1 MYAGLPRCHAEDF
14 LIWNEKR
21 KMVGGWLKKRAGGK
35 HDKPFG
41 SLFNKGTFQRR
52 WFIIDTEITGQDNY
66 ELSYFYTPD
75 DSKPRARYPLHHAKV
90 LYSGGD
96 AFQIQ
101 LADGQIV
108 QLSTEREDVK
118 NKWYETLVRVIKIAS
133 AREEAIEKRMEMEER
148 GMETPEKVDEDMDD
162 EEKDEY
168 TGYDEDDG
176 RAYSPER
183 ESSRVAAA
191 GGGDSTK
198 VGKAAKKGTSRALP
212 SLRLDVDITT
222 IPPSSTQRRQF
233 EEMFVSDVANALEL
247 DNSQVEIH
255 SVKPVVIMSWL
266 VEVTFDI
273 VLDSIPRED
282 LDLDEDEDDDEIVV
296 RAMQEERETRYDA
309 LMAKLHGLVTDITSP
324 IYNGFQTCKLD
335 PSYTNNMMGQK
346 ASEAEIFSSER
357 RVLDVMH
364 RYKDVHLPS
373 HFEED
378 DPSHF
383 QITLVFE
390 GAEYPI
396 DVPSPTYMRQRFCNL
411 WPFEVKKVIG
421 LTDTMQEQWVE
432 PVALNPIDLPHASS
446 TSVRFEP
453 SCRMGGQVCLNTS
466 RLQPG
471 VSYEVEVDDLRSEV
485 LMNLTD
491 EEMYTINETFKTFDV
506 NNDGTVQKEEIEQLV
521 RDRTKE
527 RRAIIEDKFQ
537 TRVSEAGISED
548 EIAAAEEAKRQH
560 LQACNEAQVK
570 QLKMLV
576 AADINSDGQLSLT
589 EFMLAESWWL
599 RCTLNPQKAHL
610 F

>member
-101 LADGQIV
+101 LADGQLV
-108 QLSTEREDVK
+108 HLSTEREDVK

-133 AREEAIEKRMEMEER
+133 AREEAIEKRLETNEKVA
-148 GMETPEKVDEDMDD
+148 ETPEKVTEEVDDHDD
-162 EEKDEY
+162 EF
-168 TGYDEDDG
+168 TGFDEDDG
-176 RAYSPER
+176 RAFSPER
-183 ESSRVAAA
+183 DSSKTVGA
-191 GGGDSTK
+191 GREPR
-198 VGKAAKKGTSRALP
+198 VGKAAKKGTSRAYP
-212 SLRLDVDITT
+212 SLRLDVDIAT

-233 EEMFVSDVANALEL
+233 EEMFASDVANALEL
-247 DNSQVEIH
+247 QANQVEIH

-273 VLDSIPRED
+273 VLDEVSRED
-282 LDLDEDEDDDEIVV
+282 LDIDEDEDDYDVMA
-296 RAMQEERETRYDA
+296 RAIQEEREARYDA
-309 LMAKLHGLVTDITSP
+309 LMVKLHGLVTDITSP

-335 PSYTNNMMGQK
+335 PSYTSNMVRQK
-346 ASEAEIFSSER
+346 AGEVEIFSSER
-357 RVLDVMH
+357 AVLDVMH

-373 HFEED
+373 HYEED

-383 QITLVFE
+383 QIILLFE

-396 DVPSPTYMRQRFCNL
+396 DLPNTAYMRQRHCNL
-411 WPFEVKKVIG
+411 WPFEVKQVIG

-432 PVALNPIDLPHASS
+432 PVALNPVDVPRASS
-446 TSVRFEP
+446 HSVRFEP

-466 RLQPG
+466 RLQAG
-471 VSYEVEVDDLRSEV
+471 VTYEVEVDDLRSEV

-506 NNDGTVQKEEIEQLV
+506 NNDGTVQREEIEQLV
-521 RDRTKE
+521 RERTKG
-527 RRAIIEDKFQ
+527 RKDVIEEKFQ
-537 TRVSEAGISED
+537 ARISEPGISQD
-548 EIAAAEEAKRQH
+548 EIEAAEEAKRQH

-570 QLKMLV
+570 QLKMLT
-576 AADINSDGQLSLT
+576 AADINSDGMLSLT

-599 RCTLNPQKAHL
+599 RCTLNPAKAHL

>member
-1 MYAGLPRCHAEDF
+1 
-14 LIWNEKR
+14 
-21 KMVGGWLKKRAGGK
+21 MVGGWLKKRAGGK

-41 SLFNKGTFQRR
+41 SIFNKGTWQRR
-52 WFIIDTEITGQDNY
+52 WFIIDTEITGQENY
-66 ELSYFYTPD
+66 ELSYYYTPD

-101 LADGQIV
+101 LADNQIV

-133 AREEAIEKRMEMEER
+133 AREEAIERRLAAEEKD
-148 GMETPEKVDEDMDD
+148 METPERDAGEGVDIEG
-162 EEKDEY
+162 EHEY
-168 TGYDEDDG
+168 TGYDEDDH
-176 RAYSPER
+176 RAYHLER
-183 ESSRVAAA
+183 DKKES
-191 GGGDSTK
+191 GGADG
-198 VGKAAKKGTSRALP
+198 VRGKAMKKGTSKQLP
-212 SLRLDVDITT
+212 SLRLDVDIST

-233 EEMFVSDVANALEL
+233 EEMFASDVAQALDL
-247 DNSQVEIH
+247 DPSQVEIH

-273 VLDSIPRED
+273 ILSNIHRED
-282 LDLDEDEDDDEIVV
+282 LDLDEYEDDEEVV
-296 RAMQEERETRYDA
+296 LHALTEEREGRYDD
-309 LMAKLHGLVTDITSP
+309 LMAKLHDLVTDITSP

-335 PSYTNNMMGQK
+335 PSYTNNMIRKK
-346 ASEAEIFSSER
+346 ATDVEIFSSER
-357 RVLDVMH
+357 KVLDVLH

-373 HFEED
+373 RYEED

-383 QITLVFE
+383 EITLVFE
-390 GAEYPI
+390 SVEYPI
-396 DVPSPTYMRQRFCNL
+396 DVPNPTYMRQRYCNL

-421 LTDTMQEQWVE
+421 LEGTMQEQWVE
-432 PVALNPIDLPHASS
+432 PVALNPIDLPRASS
-446 TSVRFEP
+446 HSVRFEP

-491 EEMYTINETFKTFDV
+491 EEMYTINETFKKFDV
-506 NNDGTVQKEEIEQLV
+506 NQDGTVSKSEIEQLV

-527 RRAIIEDKFQ
+527 RKAVIEEKFQ
-537 TRVSEAGISED
+537 VRISEPGISED
-548 EIAAAEEAKRQH
+548 EIGAAEEAKRQH

-576 AADINSDGQLSLT
+576 AADINSDGMLSLT

-599 RCTLNPQKAHL
+599 RCTLNPSKAHL